1 MINPNEMEGGSEEAP
16 PVIMSIFFA
25 SNIAN
30 KHDDQVKNKQKD
42 DYWHAI
48 RLQYDISEYENKN
61 RSEFANHAAQ

>member
-1 MINPNEMEGGSEEAP
+1 MINAHEMEGGDEEAP

-30 KHDDQVKNKQKD
+30 KHDDQGGIKQKN

-48 RLQYDISEYENKN
+48 RLQYDFSEYKN
-61 RSEFANHAAQ
+61 ESRSEFAN